1 MTMAMFIVIP
11 TTRDVGELEDALA
24 DMLLVDHYR
33 LPNGEWLV
41 SFDGT
46 PEELSTA
53 LEMASTS
60 AGGRALVF
68 VVERYFGFAPANA
81 WAWIKAKWG
90 VDGLGA
96 RR

>member
-1 MTMAMFIVIP
+1 MTKAMFIVIP

-24 DMLLVDHYR
+24 EMRLVDHYR
-33 LPNGEWLV
+33 LPNGECLV
-41 SFDGT
+41 TFDGT
-46 PEELSTA
+46 PEELSIA
-53 LEMASTS
+53 LETASTTS
-60 AGGRALVF
+60 GGRALVF
-68 VVERYFGFAPANA
+68 AIERYFGLPPANA